1 MYRLFKDGKF
11 GDAHKAVRQ
20 ILHSIPLLVVET
32 RREVDEVKELLTIAR
47 CVRKVYLLVV
57 SALNLVWHARH
68 TSTTR
73 DYDVALRTELK
84 RKEIKD
90 DPKRAMELAAY
101 LTHCK
106 LQPVHL
112 ALCLRLAYTVFYK
125 CKNLGLCA
133 TFCRRLLE
141 LNPGQQVLN
150 G

>member
-1 MYRLFKDGKF
+1 MLMVI
-11 GDAHKAVRQ
+11 AVCTV
-20 ILHSIPLLVVET
+20 LL
-32 RREVDEVKELLTIAR
+32 
-47 CVRKVYLLVV
+47 YLC
-57 SALNLVWHARH
+57 NHNY
-68 TSTTR
+68 R
-73 DYDVALRTELK
+73 DYDIALRTELK

-141 LNPGQQVLN
+141 LNPGQQVRMEGHCVCCRN
-150 G
+150 

>member
-1 MYRLFKDGKF
+1 M
-11 GDAHKAVRQ
+11 H
-20 ILHSIPLLVVET
+20 
-32 RREVDEVKELLTIAR
+32 TIAII
-47 CVRKVYLLVV
+47 
-57 SALNLVWHARH
+57 
-68 TSTTR
+68 R
-73 DYDVALRTELK
+73 DYDIALRTELK

-141 LNPGQQVLN
+141 LNPGQQVCVCELRCVVWS
-150 G
+150 GRWTIEWWTSP